1 MKCLRDTEVNCEF
14 TMSWLSALSA
24 AAILVTTSCTV
35 APSPREASVPS
46 AKTTNQRV
54 FPAKGVVVS
63 LKRGEK
69 EVVIKH
75 EAITNYMP
83 AMTMPFD
90 VKDPKELEGL
100 APGDSVAFRMIVT
113 DSEGWID
120 QIRKIGPPAT
130 NAPPTTG
137 SFRLVKDVD
146 PLQVGD
152 ALPDY
157 TFTNQ
162 FGQAI
167 HTGQFKG
174 QALAI
179 TFLFTRCPFP
189 SFCPRMANNFAEAQ
203 TKLLL
208 QAGAQTNWH
217 LLTLSFDPEFDTSS
231 VLKAYAQ
238 GYRYDPQHWDF
249 ATGDLVDITAITE
262 QLGLQFWHDQ
272 SGSISH
278 NLRAAV
284 VDPSGHIQKIFVG
297 NQWTSDELVA
307 ELLKAEGAGAATP
320 VTGSPH

>member
-1 MKCLRDTEVNCEF
+1 MRWSLLF
-14 TMSWLSALSA
+14 ALA
-24 AAILVTTSCTV
+24 LLLAGTSCGQTPPPR
-35 APSPREASVPS
+35 APAPTANS
-46 AKTTNQRV
+46 TNQQV
-54 FPAKGVVVS
+54 FQAKGVIVS
-63 LKRGEK
+63 VKPGEK
-69 EVVIKH
+69 EIVIKH
-75 EAITNYMP
+75 EEVPGYMP

-90 VKDPKELEGL
+90 VKDPKELVGL
-100 APGDSVAFRMIVT
+100 TNGETVSFRMIVT
-113 DSEGWID
+113 DTEGWID
-120 QIRKIGPPAT
+120 QVRKIGPPAT
-130 NAPPTTG
+130 NSPPTTG
-137 SFRLVKDVD
+137 HFRLVKDVE

-157 TFTNQ
+157 RFTNQ
-162 FGQAI
+162 LGEVI

-189 SFCPRMANNFAEAQ
+189 NFCPRMANNFAEAQ

-208 QAGAQTNWH
+208 SPNSPTNWH
-217 LLTLSFDPEFDTSS
+217 LLTLSFDPAFDRPA

-262 QLGLQFWHDQ
+262 QFGLQFWNDE

-278 NLRAAV
+278 NLRAV
-284 VDPSGHIQKIFVG
+284 VIDASGHVEKIFTG

-307 ELLKAEGAGAATP
+307 ELRNAQGTNAP
-320 VTGSPH
+320 SPTLAK